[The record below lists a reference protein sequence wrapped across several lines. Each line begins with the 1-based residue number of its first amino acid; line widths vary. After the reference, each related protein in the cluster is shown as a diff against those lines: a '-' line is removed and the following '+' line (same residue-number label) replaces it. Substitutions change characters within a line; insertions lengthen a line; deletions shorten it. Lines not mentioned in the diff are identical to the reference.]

1 MLSAEEEAD
10 KTAQQRDTHT
20 ERDKFERTYQ
30 RDVLFLGCER
40 SCRHISAR
48 IDTRDCNKEDTR
60 ELIFW
65 IFLSYIVAFSVAK
78 NAHK

>member
-1 MLSAEEEAD
+1 MCNTIYTKQSILTEEEAD
-10 KTAQQRDTHT
+10 KTAQQRDR

-48 IDTRDCNKEDTR
+48 IDTRDCKKRTLEN
-60 ELIFW
+60 
-65 IFLSYIVAFSVAK
+65 
-78 NAHK
+78 

>member
-30 RDVLFLGCER
+30 RDVFFLDAKEV
-40 SCRHISAR
+40 A
-48 IDTRDCNKEDTR
+48 DT
-60 ELIFW
+60 
-65 IFLSYIVAFSVAK
+65 
-78 NAHK
+78 